1 MVGFRI
7 PSTERTI
14 ARKLMHIE
22 RLMAP
27 LMVFMVVFPNHLREG
42 LLEKKNY
49 SNITVQE
56 ISHFFFM
63 STPFA

>member
-1 MVGFRI
+1 MDRRQK
-7 PSTERTI
+7 RTRQ
-14 ARKLMHIE
+14 A
-22 RLMAP
+22 
-27 LMVFMVVFPNHLREG
+27 VFAAFTG